1 MTDDVVELTA
11 VAATAL
17 GLASVVTVLHY
28 EAIVRLGVHYGRL
41 RRKYGQLGR
50 SVVLRV
56 FAAIFALHVAEI
68 WLFGIAQSLPE
79 NIAPFVFS
87 AGIILVSLSLAFVMR
102 QRGSATRRS
111 DNWSG
116 NSTE

>member
-1 MTDDVVELTA
+1 MILSFIFFMILF
-11 VAATAL
+11 L
-17 GLASVVTVLHY
+17 G
-28 EAIVRLGVHYGRL
+28 G
-41 RRKYGQLGR
+41 
-50 SVVLRV
+50 
-56 FAAIFALHVAEI
+56 I